1 MALTLAEKTQ
11 LCALAADSRKA
22 EDIVVLDVGPFS
34 SVADHFLICSGS
46 SDRQVRAIADAI
58 EEQLTQNGEKPLAME
73 GYQKGTWV
81 LIDCA
86 DLVVHVFDDETR
98 RFYGLERLW
107 HRAARCR
114 GARGGVGHVRAAGL
128 SGAACRR
135 GIAESDG
142 LARALRPGTG
152 P

>member
-22 EDIVVLDVGPFS
+22 EDIVVLEVGPFS
-34 SVADHFLICSGS
+34 SVADHFLICSGA

-58 EEQLTQNGEKPLAME
+58 EEQLIQNGEKPLGME

-86 DLVVHVFDDETR
+86 DLIVHVFDDETR
-98 RFYGLERLW
+98 RFYNLERLW
-107 HRAARCR
+107 HRAAHVEVP
-114 GARGGVGHVRAAGL
+114 GVVSAMAEPPASAALLVEEG
-128 SGAACRR
+128 
-135 GIAESDG
+135 
-142 LARALRPGTG
+142 
-152 P
+152 

>member
-22 EDIVVLDVGPFS
+22 EDIVVMDVQQLS
-34 SVADHFLICSGS
+34 SVADYFLICSGS

-58 EEQLTQNGEKPLAME
+58 AEELAQHGEKLLAME

-86 DLVVHVFDDETR
+86 DLIVHVFDDDTR

-107 HRAARCR
+107 HRAPHVEVP
-114 GARGGVGHVRAAGL
+114 GVAFAMPQAAT
-128 SGAACRR
+128 S
-135 GIAESDG
+135 E
-142 LARALRPGTG
+142 ALFVVEEG
-152 P
+152 

>member
-22 EDIVVLDVGPFS
+22 EDIVVMDVQQLS
-34 SVADHFLICSGS
+34 SVADYFLICSGS

-58 EEQLTQNGEKPLAME
+58 AEELAQHGEKLLAME

-81 LIDCA
+81 LMDCA
-86 DLVVHVFDDETR
+86 DLIVHVFDDDTR

-107 HRAARCR
+107 HRAPHVEVL
-114 GARGGVGHVRAAGL
+114 GVAFAMPQTAT
-128 SGAACRR
+128 S
-135 GIAESDG
+135 E
-142 LARALRPGTG
+142 ALFVEE
-152 P
+152 

>member
-1 MALTLAEKTQ
+1 MALTLTEKTQ

-22 EDIVVLDVGPFS
+22 EDIVVLDVQQLS
-34 SVADHFLICSGS
+34 SVADHFLICSGA

-58 EEQLTQNGEKPLAME
+58 AEELTQHGEKPLAME

-86 DLVVHVFDDETR
+86 DLIVHVFDDDTR

-107 HRAARCR
+107 YRAPRVEVPRVAF
-114 GARGGVGHVRAAGL
+114 AMPQSAAL
-128 SGAACRR
+128 
-135 GIAESDG
+135 E
-142 LARALRPGTG
+142 ALLLEEG
-152 P
+152 

>member
-22 EDIVVLDVGPFS
+22 EDIVVLDVQQLS
-34 SVADHFLICSGS
+34 SVADYFLICSGS

-58 EEQLTQNGEKPLAME
+58 AEELAQHGEKLLAME

-86 DLVVHVFDDETR
+86 DLIVHVFDDDTR
-98 RFYGLERLW
+98 YFYGLERLW
-107 HRAARCR
+107 HRAP
-114 GARGGVGHVRAAGL
+114 HVEVP
-128 SGAACRR
+128 
-135 GIAESDG
+135 GIAFAMPQTATSE
-142 LARALRPGTG
+142 ALLVEEG
-152 P
+152 

>member
-22 EDIVVLDVGPFS
+22 EDIVVLDIQQLS
-34 SVADHFLICSGS
+34 SVADYFLICSGS

-58 EEQLTQNGEKPLAME
+58 ATELARHGEKLLAME

-81 LIDCA
+81 LMDCA
-86 DLVVHVFDDETR
+86 DLIVHVFDDDTR

-107 HRAARCR
+107 HRAPHVEVP
-114 GARGGVGHVRAAGL
+114 GVAFAMPRTAA
-128 SGAACRR
+128 S
-135 GIAESDG
+135 E
-142 LARALRPGTG
+142 ALLVEEG
-152 P
+152 